1 MILRVAFLSLI
12 GASLATPL
20 QAQNDLVGTTGLGRL
35 LQPTDARARALGGS
49 AMALHDGNL
58 SAVNP
63 ASMSRLR
70 LTGIWATY
78 LSEKRDVTGEGI
90 SGDVT
95 TVDFPLARAALTT
108 GQRWTVAVSA
118 GTFLDQDFGVQFI
131 DSLELSTG
139 FVEFEETRTS
149 NGGVAKFG
157 LEVSRT
163 LGTQWTL
170 GLAAQV
176 YRGESI
182 LQVDRAFEED
192 ADFLPYRSV
201 AAVQYRGFGGALG
214 MEFQPIPE
222 MILGAAASW
231 GPGLDVENDS
241 TGAELDLPLPLT
253 IGGGGSWQLT
263 PGLLAALSLEWQGW
277 SALDEDLASGAN
289 DSWRFGGGLEYA
301 LTSSERTALLLR
313 LGGRWARLPFKL
325 QGNAPSERAFTFGL
339 GVRLQGG
346 RAHIDATGEV
356 GSRADIESNGVEESF
371 NRYSVSLAVFTN

>member
-1 MILRVAFLSLI
+1 MILRIAFLSVI
-12 GASLATPL
+12 AATMAAPL
-20 QAQNDLVGTTGLGRL
+20 NAQTDLVGTTGLGRI
-35 LQPTDARARALGGS
+35 LQPIDARARALGGS
-49 AMALHDGNL
+49 AMALHGGNL

-70 LTGIWATY
+70 LSGIWATF
-78 LSEKRDVTGEGI
+78 LSEQRDVKGEGV

-95 TVDFPLARAALTT
+95 TVDFPLARAAIST
-108 GQRWTVAVSA
+108 GPRWTVAVSVS
-118 GTFLDQDFGVQFI
+118 TFLDQDFGVQFI
-131 DSLELSTG
+131 DSLDLSTG

-149 NGGVAKFG
+149 DGGVAKFG

-163 LGTQWTL
+163 FGTRWTM
-170 GLAAQV
+170 GLAAQA

-231 GPGLDVENDS
+231 GPGLDAENDS
-241 TGAELDLPLPLT
+241 TGAKLDLPLPLT
-253 IGGGGSWQLT
+253 LGGGGSWQLT

-277 SALDEDLASGAN
+277 SALDQDLAGGAV

-301 LTSSERTALLLR
+301 LASGERTSLLLR
-313 LGGRWARLPFKL
+313 LGGRWARLPFRL
-325 QGNAPSERAFTFGL
+325 QGNAPAERALTFGL
-339 GVRLQGG
+339 GLRLQGG
-346 RAHIDATGEV
+346 RAHFDATGEV
-356 GSRADIESNGVEESF
+356 GSRADAESNGVEESF